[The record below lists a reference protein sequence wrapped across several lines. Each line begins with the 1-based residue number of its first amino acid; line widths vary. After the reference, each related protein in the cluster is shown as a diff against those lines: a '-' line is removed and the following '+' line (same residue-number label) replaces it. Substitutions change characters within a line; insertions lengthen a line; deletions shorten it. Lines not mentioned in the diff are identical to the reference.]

1 MGLPIAAV
9 QVGIADRVAT
19 MEHPAVTHIDAH
31 MRNTRCVIGA
41 DKEHQITGAGA
52 ARSGADVIKAL
63 RPQPPEAPAALIV
76 DIADEAGAV
85 KGCGRTAAAPHIG
98 ETEIFFRFF
107 QNGGKGFIIQIGL
120 RDFMLRRAVGD
131 VFPDIA
137 GRGKQIGA
145 VPQRGH
151 IQGVH
156 GKLLL
161 GHHVNRDVGEV
172 EVFQR
177 DIADVIVVRHL
188 HIVVVA
194 LAVRPCDRAVAHLD
208 NHILSQNVL
217 AVKEV
222 LQRPAHLVQC
232 PRALMERGDH
242 GDQHIG
248 IVFNGVEVKMVLVII
263 VGTGV
268 GVEVALQLVLQSAVG
283 GLGSQHI
290 RVLRLIGAGGDGR
303 KGAVSH
309 GHHRGHTRLQGQHH
323 QQAAQRKQRPHG
335 MPLDERRRF
344 PDKPLCGRYGLFGGL
359 GGLFGGFP
367 RLALVLPFQLV
378 AMP

>member
-1 MGLPIAAV
+1 
-9 QVGIADRVAT
+9 
-19 MEHPAVTHIDAH
+19 
-31 MRNTRCVIGA
+31 
-41 DKEHQITGAGA
+41 
-52 ARSGADVIKAL
+52 
-63 RPQPPEAPAALIV
+63 
-76 DIADEAGAV
+76 
-85 KGCGRTAAAPHIG
+85 
-98 ETEIFFRFF
+98 
-107 QNGGKGFIIQIGL
+107 
-120 RDFMLRRAVGD
+120 MLRRTVGD

-137 GRGKQIGA
+137 GRGEQIGT

-161 GHHVNRDVGEV
+161 GHHVNRNVGKV

-177 DIADVIVVRHL
+177 DIADVIVVRHRHL
-188 HIVVVA
+188 IVVA
-194 LAVRPCDRAVAHLD
+194 LAVRPGNGTVAHLHH
-208 NHILSQNVL
+208 HILGQNVL

-232 PRALMERGDH
+232 PRALMECGDH
-242 GDQHIG
+242 GDQYIG
-248 IVFNGVEVKMVLVII
+248 IMLNAVDVKMVFIVI
-263 VGTGV
+263 VGAGV
-268 GVEVALQLVLQSAVG
+268 GVEVVLQLVLQRTIG
-283 GLGSQHI
+283 GLGPQHI

-344 PDKPLCGRYGLFGGL
+344 PDKPLHGRRGLFGGL
-359 GGLFGGFP
+359 GGLLGGFP
-367 RLALVLPFQLV
+367 RLALILPFQLV
-378 AMP
+378 AVP